1 VSYWLVKTEPTTY
14 SFDDLLRDKQ
24 TVWDGVRN
32 NLALRH
38 LREMQKGD
46 AVMIYHSGE
55 DKSIVGLAEVIR
67 GPYADPKQN
76 DEKLVVVDLKA
87 KRRLAQAVTLG
98 RIKSDERFAQF
109 ALVRMPRLSVMPVPE
124 DVWGELL
131 AMAER

>member
-1 VSYWLVKTEPTTY
+1 MSYWLVKTEPTTY